1 LAYNVNM
8 FRFSNGLCVYSY
20 MSKLPKN
27 IKQLNKFSLKEV
39 KLPAPKERELIPFI
53 PTKVEVKTINKAD
66 VFYNKIIET
75 YPNFKELVDTFDL
88 KIESFNKTVI
98 QINRVI

>member
-1 LAYNVNM
+1 
-8 FRFSNGLCVYSY
+8 

-53 PTKVEVKTINKAD
+53 PTKVEVKTIETSET
-66 VFYNKIIET
+66 FYNKITET

-88 KIESFNKTVI
+88 KIGSFNKTVI
-98 QINRVI
+98 K